1 MPSWSRLGTVLGWF
15 WVGFGSVLE
24 RFWGRFEGSW
34 GVLSVVLGVFARSSG
49 VLVGLVGSWRRLL
62 IFGPLLLPA
71 IAFLHVACWV
81 PAACLRNSRQCNAL
95 PVPMLSQ
102 VYLGG
107 LGSLLVGLGAPS
119 GRSWAVLGRS
129 WAVLGRSKIDP
140 KIAPKLDSKISRIA
154 TEKNRSGATPVD
166 VSELEG
172 P

>member
-62 IFGPLLLPA
+62 VFGLLLRLPV
-71 IAFLHVACWV
+71 FVLLHVACWAD
-81 PAACLRNSRQCNAL
+81 AACLRNSRQCNAL

-102 VYLGG
+102 VFMLGLLGDFLG
-107 LGSLLVGLGAPS
+107 LVF
-119 GRSWAVLGRS
+119 
-129 WAVLGRSKIDP
+129 I
-140 KIAPKLDSKISRIA
+140 
-154 TEKNRSGATPVD
+154 
-166 VSELEG
+166 
-172 P
+172 